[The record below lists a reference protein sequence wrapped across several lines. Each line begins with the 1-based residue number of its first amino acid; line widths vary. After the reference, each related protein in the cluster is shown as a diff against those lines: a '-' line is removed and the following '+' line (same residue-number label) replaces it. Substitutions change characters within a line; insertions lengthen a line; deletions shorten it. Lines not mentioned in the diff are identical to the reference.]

1 MPANTYLMVGN
12 DDVDNI
18 VVNERGEYED
28 PIVIINQSG
37 SDGTDDGWAPIQSRP
52 GI

>member
-12 DDVDNI
+12 DVVDND
-18 VVNERGEYED
+18 VNERGEYED

-37 SDGTDDGWAPIQSRP
+37 SDGADDGWVPIQSRP